1 MVQFV
6 SNWAHVQIGLSLVFI
21 VGLSLFSAMEV
32 LIPLEDKKHFLHA
45 TMEVTWLPKF
55 PPSFKS

>member
-1 MVQFV
+1 M
-6 SNWAHVQIGLSLVFI
+6 AHVQIRLSLVFI

-45 TMEVTWLPKF
+45 IMEVTWLPKF
-55 PPSFKS
+55 APSFKS